1 MTKPSR
7 LTHPVLGTAVLGV
20 GLFGANFLLEGV
32 QGGTAPLRLAVIL
45 IPVAA
50 FLSWVWTL
58 VQWYKLADEMW
69 QRILLT
75 VWTYSFVTSALGALV
90 LYYVQ
95 RAGFFPRADYP
106 NLEYWGDV
114 LPYSFAVGFLLG
126 WLRAKR
132 RYQ

>member
-1 MTKPSR
+1 MPKPSR
-7 LTHPVLGTAVLGV
+7 LTHPTLGAIVLGV
-20 GLFGANFLLEGV
+20 GLFGTNLLLEAV
-32 QGGTAPLRLAVIL
+32 QGSSAPLRLAIAL
-45 IPVAA
+45 IPVFA
-50 FLSWVWTL
+50 FLFWVWTL

-90 LYYVQ
+90 LHYVQ
-95 RAGFFPRADYP
+95 RAGFFPPAEYP

-114 LPYSFAVGFLLG
+114 LPYSFGLGFLLG
-126 WLRAKR
+126 WLRARR